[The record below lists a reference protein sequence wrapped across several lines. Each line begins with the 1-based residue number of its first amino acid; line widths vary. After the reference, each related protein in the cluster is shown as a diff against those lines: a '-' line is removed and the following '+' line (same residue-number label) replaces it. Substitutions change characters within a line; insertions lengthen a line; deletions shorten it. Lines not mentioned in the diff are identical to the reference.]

1 MYSNIGGM
9 IKSAS
14 TVFMWLGIIA
24 SAIAGTFL
32 LIGAEI
38 AYGIGIMIAGPAVSW
53 FSYLFM
59 YGFGELIDKT
69 AESNALLHIVEENQK
84 KIIAKLS
91 GESIDE
97 DEGYAT

>member
-9 IKSAS
+9 IKAAS

-38 AYGIGIMIAGPAVSW
+38 AYGIGIMIAGL
-53 FSYLFM
+53 LFRGSAICLCM
-59 YGFGELIDKT
+59 
-69 AESNALLHIVEENQK
+69 ASES
-84 KIIAKLS
+84 
-91 GESIDE
+91 
-97 DEGYAT
+97 